1 MLVRIDKRIYSDN
14 CISKA
19 VYSLSDIYVILRSFI
34 SDKEEMID
42 IIPKQSTPEETVMA
56 DFLCRLNDYKLRSII
71 EEETHEIKTILYAKA
86 FSDCNDIEATD
97 MDE

>member
-14 CISKA
+14 CITKA
-19 VYSLSDIYVILRSFI
+19 VYSLSNIYVFSRSFI
-34 SDKEEMID
+34 SDKEEVLD
-42 IIPKQSTPEETVMA
+42 IVPKKSTPDETVMT